1 MPVHTPPL
9 YTCVERYRR
18 LSSAKSWS
26 YLTLQLTNFS
36 LDPSAWS
43 TLMLCQVFKM
53 MTAVLWTTS
62 LGIAVLTATSIFREC
77 KLANI
82 PAAPARATGGGDKA
96 AGPGGARRAGAASS
110 AVLGLCTVE
119 PLQLPCLSTIK
130 CFFSAYPSEIWDQH

>member
-1 MPVHTPPL
+1 MLHIDAVPSLQDDDSCPVD
-9 YTCVERYRR
+9 
-18 LSSAKSWS
+18 
-26 YLTLQLTNFS
+26 N
-36 LDPSAWS
+36 
-43 TLMLCQVFKM
+43 
-53 MTAVLWTTS
+53 
-62 LGIAVLTATSIFREC
+62 LGIAVLTATSVFREC

-130 CFFSAYPSEIWDQH
+130 CFF